1 MQPWMVDLF
10 LAPLNLT
17 VSQRAEVATSLAES
31 LRATERLQAARSM
44 LDIAIALEDAPS
56 RQQAR
61 KAVAEELSRQVENA
75 RRRPRVGDH
84 LDQPEVVRPMLAAG
98 GAQ

>member
-1 MQPWMVDLF
+1 MVDSF
-10 LAPLNLT
+10 LATLDLT
-17 VSQRAEVATSLAES
+17 AGQRAEVATNLAES
-31 LRATERLQAARSM
+31 LRATERLQGARFL

-61 KAVAEELSRQVENA
+61 QTVSDEIERQVENA
-75 RRRPRVGDH
+75 GRRPRVGDH
-84 LDQPEVVRPMLAAG
+84 LDQPEVVRPMAAG